1 MNHRTVELVG
11 GPLDGTVHELA
22 ADFPPPDVLGL
33 PHNNGMAW
41 YAVDD
46 ATRTK
51 TPVANF
57 AAWLHKDSTLNLRDI
72 LHTNRNP
79 RRTAEPETNAMTHD
93 RLQQEIERTR
103 RELKRATTAFWILS
117 ALEALCAGAFV
128 YLVLNAARN
137 TAHTP

>member
-11 GPLDGTVHELA
+11 GPLHGTVHELA
-22 ADFPPPDVLGL
+22 ADFPTPDVLGL
-33 PHNNGMAW
+33 PHNDGMAW

-46 ATRTK
+46 TTRTE

-57 AAWLHKDSTLNLRDI
+57 AGWVHRNATLNLRDF
-72 LHTNRNP
+72 LPTK
-79 RRTAEPETNAMTHD
+79 RTAEPETNAMTHD

-128 YLVLNAARN
+128 YLVLNAIQN